1 MKFILLYRGR
11 LGNQNFRL
19 FNTREEAHDYS
30 RSEGMKDQEI
40 FGVFELDNP
49 AFVPSFF

>member
-1 MKFILLYRGR
+1 MKFMLLYRGIF
-11 LGNQNFRL
+11 GVKQFQV
-19 FNTREEAHDYS
+19 FETREEAISWSKTSVMAD
-30 RSEGMKDQEI
+30 KEI

>member
-1 MKFILLYRGR
+1 MKFILLYRGL
-11 LGNQNFRL
+11 LGDSGFRL

-30 RSEGMKDQEI
+30 RSESMIDKEI

>member
-11 LGNQNFRL
+11 LGNKNFHL
-19 FNTREEAHDYS
+19 FNTREEAHNYS
-30 RSEGMKDQEI
+30 QSEGMKDQEI

>member
-30 RSEGMKDQEI
+30 QSECMIDKEI

>member
-11 LGNQNFRL
+11 LGNKNFHL

-30 RSEGMKDQEI
+30 RSEGMKDKEI
-40 FGVFELDNP
+40 FGIFELDNP
-49 AFVPSFF
+49 VFISAFF

>member
-19 FNTREEAHDYS
+19 FETREEAHNYS
-30 RSEGMKDQEI
+30 RSEGMKDKEV
-40 FGVFELDNP
+40 FGVFELDSP

>member
-19 FNTREEAHDYS
+19 FETREEAHDFS
-30 RSEGMKDQEI
+30 RSEGMIDKEI
-40 FGVFELDNP
+40 FGIFELDNP
-49 AFVPSFF
+49 AVVPSFF

>member
-19 FNTREEAHDYS
+19 FNTREEAHDFS
-30 RSEGMKDQEI
+30 RSEGMIDKEV
-40 FGVFELDNP
+40 FGIFELDNP
-49 AFVPSFF
+49 VFIPAFF